1 MSRKFSVL
9 GSPIEHSL
17 SPAIHLAAYRVLGED
32 WQYQKM
38 EVEQDELAE
47 LLDTSADSI
56 SGFSLTMPLKEEAFR
71 LADSHDGVSLKTGA
85 VNTLVREKNQWIG
98 YNTDVFGIT
107 QSLAA
112 AAVSQCKSVVILGS
126 GATAISAITAISQSF
141 PNATVLVYAR
151 NRARVTGAIKFAR
164 SLGLRA
170 KKIYFLQSKLNSCD
184 LAISTMPSGVLDTRA
199 NQLAAMRKFNPR
211 GVLLDVA
218 YAPWPSEIA
227 KLWISKKLLVISGLE
242 MLLWQA
248 IAQIRIF
255 KSGSPT
261 IALENEQGV
270 MQAMRRATQE

>member
-9 GSPIEHSL
+9 GSPIKHSL
-17 SPAIHLAAYRVLGED
+17 SPAIHLAAYKVLGED

-38 EVEQDELAE
+38 EVQQDELAK
-47 LLDTSADSI
+47 LLDTSADSF
-56 SGFSLTMPLKEEAFR
+56 SGFSLTMPLKEEAFK
-71 LADSHDGVSLKTGA
+71 LADSHDEVSLKTGA
-85 VNTLVREKNQWIG
+85 VNTLVRANNQWVG
-98 YNTDVFGIT
+98 FNTDVFGIT

-112 AAVSQCKSVVILGS
+112 AGVTACESAVVLGS
-126 GATAISAITAISQSF
+126 GATAISAITAISLSF
-141 PNATVLVYAR
+141 PNATVFVHSR
-151 NRARVTGAIKFAR
+151 NKAKATMALRFSR

-170 KKIYFLQSKLNSCD
+170 KRVYFLESRLNRCD
-184 LAISTMPSGVLDTRA
+184 LAISTLPSGVLDTRA
-199 NQLAAMRKFNPR
+199 HQMGAMKKFNPR

-227 KLWISKKLLVISGLE
+227 KLWISKRLLVVSGKE

-255 KSGSPT
+255 KFGDPS